1 MYYLSELLD
10 RHRVPALVT
19 WPTFNYDVLK
29 KHYRLLKHESSL
41 LTQICTGK
49 VSLRAFLFERKVPEV
64 ATPWCICGDV
74 PETAT
79 YLVLD
84 C

>member
-1 MYYLSELLD
+1 MYYPSELPD
-10 RHRVPALVT
+10 RHRVPAPAA

-29 KHYRLLKHESSL
+29 KHHGLLKHESSL

-49 VSLRAFLFERKVPEV
+49 VGLRAFLFEHKVPEV
-64 ATPWCICGDV
+64 ATPWYIYGNA
-74 PETAT
+74 PETAVH
-79 YLVLD
+79 LVLD